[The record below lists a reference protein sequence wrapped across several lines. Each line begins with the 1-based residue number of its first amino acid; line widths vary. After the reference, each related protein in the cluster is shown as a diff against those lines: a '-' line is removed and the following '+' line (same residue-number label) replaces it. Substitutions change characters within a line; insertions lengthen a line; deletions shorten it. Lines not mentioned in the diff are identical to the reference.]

1 MTLSER
7 NTFFKVGIAF
17 CAVCAVVMLTASF
30 FIVPVYETLD
40 ENSRRPAD
48 FFQFFVVNKI
58 LQPNYYAVHASLCIS
73 VLFSLVGIILIHFFF
88 EQTSAPEIPFIAVFT
103 ISLSFEVFR
112 LILPLRQLYDFP
124 SFYLLTV
131 SRVLLFARYFSIF
144 SLFAASVCAAGLEVQ
159 KSLNIFLFVTAASL
173 IVTFGV
179 PIDIQSW
186 DTSLNLINGY
196 TGGFKLIEGVAFI
209 IIVLSFFVAANIRGS
224 KEYRQIGLG
233 ILLALVGRY
242 FLINADSW
250 IGPSAGILFL
260 PFGVWFVCSK
270 LHKIHLWL

>member
-17 CAVCAVVMLTASF
+17 CAVCVAVMLTASF
-30 FIVPVYETLD
+30 FIVPVYKTLD

-58 LQPNYYAVHASLCIS
+58 LQPNYYAVHASLILS

-88 EQTSAPEIPFIAVFT
+88 EQTSAPEIPFIAIFT

-112 LILPLRQLYDFP
+112 LILPLRQIFDFP
-124 SFYLLTV
+124 SFYLLTA

-159 KSLNIFLFVTAASL
+159 KTRTIFIVVTIAAL

-179 PIDIQSW
+179 PVDAQNW
-186 DTSLNLINGY
+186 DTSLNMITGY
-196 TGGFKLIEGVAFI
+196 TTTFRLIDGIAFLI
-209 IIVLSFFVAANIRGS
+209 TVISFFVAVNVRSS
-224 KEYRQIGLG
+224 KEYSHIGVG
-233 ILLALVGRY
+233 IMLALIGRY
-242 FLINADSW
+242 FLLQADNW
-250 IGPSAGILFL
+250 AGPIAGILFL
-260 PFGVWFVCSK
+260 SFGTGIVCSR